1 MGVIASHAM
10 GGSNKDIRQGSRHL
24 RRRGEFEPK
33 WQAVTVVQPARCWR
47 LASTR
52 ERWEKTGVSKDA
64 YVNGPGVGFGAVHA
78 AGACRDRRRTGP
90 ARAGP
95 RLGMWG
101 RRADALYECGEM
113 MVRFMGRGTS
123 RKEHVWEDEVRSWTR
138 R

>member
-1 MGVIASHAM
+1 MQWEAATKISDKGAAVSVE
-10 GGSNKDIRQGSRHL
+10 GGRSNRNG
-24 RRRGEFEPK
+24 RR
-33 WQAVTVVQPARCWR
+33 WTVVQPARCWR